1 MSLLPMLMREI
12 KLNLRGKMWSL
23 LAALLMTALSFVVFD
38 VFLVVTHNLGRML
51 QREREA
57 IGIEA
62 FLGEDVD
69 EATARRTADTITRI
83 EGVRSVYYV
92 SPVEAEATFRSELP
106 GQENLLDLL
115 GDRYQLPASLQ
126 ISLNEDSREPEDVE
140 RIARTV
146 TGMDGFIDVVYGE
159 RYLSELSGTMGALKR
174 LDLFVGLV
182 LVVSISLLV
191 ANTVRMAVFRRVL
204 TVRILSIIGA
214 PGWYLQLPF
223 LVEGFLMG
231 FIGSAAGLVFTAVA
245 SAILRPSI
253 PHEFLPGEM
262 VTGVMILG
270 SLIGVAGSWTGLR
283 AAIPGH
289 WKR

>member
-1 MSLLPMLMREI
+1 MIMREI
-12 KLNLRGKMWSL
+12 RLNLKGKLWSL

-38 VFLVVTHNLGRML
+38 VFLIVTHNLDRMI
-51 QREREA
+51 RNEREA

-62 FLGEDVD
+62 FLAQGVD
-69 EATARRTADTITRI
+69 EAAARRMADTITRMQ
-83 EGVRSVYYV
+83 GVRSVYYV
-92 SPVEAEATFRSELP
+92 SPREAEATFRSELP

-115 GDRYQLPASLQ
+115 GNRYQLPASLQ
-126 ISLNEDSREPEDVE
+126 VTLGEDSRDPEDVE

-146 TGMDGFIDVVYGE
+146 AGMEGLLDVVYGE
-159 RYLSELSGTMGALKR
+159 RYLAELSQTMSALQR
-174 LDLFVGLV
+174 LDLLVGLV

-191 ANTVRMAVFRRVL
+191 ANTVRVAVFRRVL
-204 TVRILSIIGA
+204 TVQILSIIGA
-214 PGWYLQLPF
+214 PGWYLELPF

-231 FIGSAAGLVFTAVA
+231 FLGSAAGLALTAVV
-245 SAILRPSI
+245 SAILRSSI

-262 VTGVMILG
+262 LLGVVLLG

-283 AAIPGH
+283 ASIPGH